1 MKLYIIEYDCVKCCF
16 IFLKSIVWF
25 VFFCSLLIYLLK
37 RTSLQIA
44 NILVSLPK
52 FYLCQG
58 FCMPNLGPRI
68 WVKAFWRSSV
78 VLIPSLGVSAVTL
91 AVAFLNLLRVSK
103 GFWEEMITN
112 HSMWWSKENSIEIF
126 GFTFIVSSSR
136 FLFQTFLSCLF
147 IWPAIWW
154 QIWPN
159 TCHACSFPCQ
169 LGNFEAFL
177 SSETRTPSP
186 WPVVPC
192 WLSVELTYELV
203 IWMPLGVEMDGPSHW
218 KWVDSIWISRPGW
231 KFEIDGVVRCT
242 AK

>member
-1 MKLYIIEYDCVKCCF
+1 MSYHEIIYNWVWLCKVVLYFSEIYCLIRV
-16 IFLKSIVWF
+16 
-25 VFFCSLLIYLLK
+25 FCSLLIYLLK

-44 NILVSLPK
+44 DILVSLPK

-91 AVAFLNLLRVSK
+91 AVAFLNRLRGSK

-112 HSMWWSKENSIEIF
+112 HSMWWSKENSIDF
-126 GFTFIVSSSR
+126 FDSHS
-136 FLFQTFLSCLF
+136 LFQVSRAFFCKHFCLF

-169 LGNFEAFL
+169 LGNFKAFPPVKHGL
-177 SSETRTPSP
+177 QVLDQWYLAGYQWSSPTN
-186 WPVVPC
+186 WWFGC
-192 WLSVELTYELV
+192 HLV
-203 IWMPLGVEMDGPSHW
+203 W
-218 KWVDSIWISRPGW
+218 KWMDHHIGNGW
-231 KFEIDGVVRCT
+231 TQYGFLALDGSL
-242 AK
+242 KLMEL